1 MASIVELLFYQF
13 LIKAFFLNLK
23 PSVGRSLMMPKW
35 LKLASLAQI
44 NYTDTLL
51 TEADGFTWLKL
62 QNLEF
67 SHVWNKHTA
76 LYALLTAIKLNSV
89 Q

>member
-1 MASIVELLFYQF
+1 
-13 LIKAFFLNLK
+13 
-23 PSVGRSLMMPKW
+23 MMPKW

-62 QNLEF
+62 QYLEF
-67 SHVWNKHTA
+67 SHVWNNHTA
-76 LYALLTAIKLNSV
+76 LFALLNAIKLKLI